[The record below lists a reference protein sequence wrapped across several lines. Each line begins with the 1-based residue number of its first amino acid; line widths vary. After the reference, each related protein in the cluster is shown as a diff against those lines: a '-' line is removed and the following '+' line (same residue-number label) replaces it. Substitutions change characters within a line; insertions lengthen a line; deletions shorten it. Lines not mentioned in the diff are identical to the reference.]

1 MSDSICWSC
10 KKSGGGCSWS
20 KRLEPVKGWDAK
32 EDHRNNEHTKKYVL
46 YSYTVL
52 GCPEYER
59 GNVKEYAVN
68 DDALGRMI
76 TELGEM
82 MAKDY
87 AGSLKR
93 FLKKPSDES
102 RFTALKAERDSVLHG
117 FLSETGIATDK
128 FLNDLTNLT
137 VEEIAKDVLINMK
150 QRDFNKLLKERE
162 KKEKQ

>member
-32 EDHRNNEHTKKYVL
+32 EDHRNNEHTKKYEL

-59 GNVKEYAVN
+59 GNVKEFEAN
-68 DDALGRMI
+68 DDALSRLIMEI
-76 TELGEM
+76 GET

-87 AGSLKR
+87 TMALKR
-93 FLKKPSDES
+93 FLEMPSDAGRYS
-102 RFTALKAERDSVLHG
+102 ALKSERDSVLHG
-117 FLSETGIATDK
+117 FLSETGIPTDK
-128 FLNDLTNLT
+128 FLNDLTKLT
-137 VEEIAKDVLINMK
+137 VEEMAKKIVISMT
-150 QRDFNKLLKERE
+150 QRDFNKILKARE
-162 KKEKQ
+162 KKKEN